1 MICTDMFFSWK
12 WRETKYEVRTENNCL
27 VPTMIYVIAIR
38 SDWIKTFENNS
49 HIYYQRITLTNK
61 LKQCSLTM
69 NIIAYIALN
78 KTLKYNL
85 TVTFSS
91 TFQ

>member
-1 MICTDMFFSWK
+1 MVDITAKD
-12 WRETKYEVRTENNCL
+12 
-27 VPTMIYVIAIR
+27 VIE
-38 SDWIKTFENNS
+38 SKTFKNNF
-49 HIYYQRITLTNK
+49 HIYFQRITLTNK

-69 NIIAYIALN
+69 NKIAYIALN

>member
-1 MICTDMFFSWK
+1 MERKRDIGRCANAQNKHVT
-12 WRETKYEVRTENNCL
+12 VRRARDTINTSENN
-27 VPTMIYVIAIR
+27 
-38 SDWIKTFENNS
+38 F
-49 HIYYQRITLTNK
+49 HIIFQRITLTNK

-69 NIIAYIALN
+69 NKIAYIALN